1 MNFATAVTKLFA
13 DGDVGQSLLTEL
25 GLPVESF
32 PAAATWNQFTAHS
45 DAEKVALRKHTAAAA
60 PYEPNKSYL
69 TPESN
74 AKLLT
79 RFVDLNAGVVRFTP
93 SYRLWT
99 SDDIYAAPQ
108 RWSGG
113 CSLMML
119 SVYRPDGTFSA
130 PFLCI
135 TGPMAT
141 PLLGKTYDTR
151 DIFGLSATDLLPTI
165 HGASITP
172 KVLAPTTV
180 SVASSSR
187 KWIEDTSPSQL
198 LLESRTKGHF
208 LTILD
213 SQSLHTTVPILDT
226 SDHLSHRVHT
236 ERQIQDAGI
245 WTKASTDGKFEPEP
259 NIMRAWLRD
268 SVIPPDPRSGPI
280 WYPKPIE

>member
-1 MNFATAVTKLFA
+1 MPRR
-13 DGDVGQSLLTEL
+13 
-25 GLPVESF
+25 LPC
-32 PAAATWNQFTAHS
+32 ANTRRLQ
-45 DAEKVALRKHTAAAA
+45 
-60 PYEPNKSYL
+60 PNKSYL

-79 RFVDLNAGVVRFTP
+79 RFVDLNAGAVCFTP
-93 SYRLWT
+93 NHHLWT
-99 SDDIYAAPQ
+99 SDDIYAAHQ
-108 RWSGG
+108 RWSGS

-119 SVYRPDGTFSA
+119 SVYWPDGRFSA

-141 PLLGKTYDTR
+141 PVLGKTYDTK
-151 DIFGLSATDLLPTI
+151 DTFGLLAMDPLPTI

-180 SVASSSR
+180 ASSSQ

-208 LTILD
+208 LTTLD
-213 SQSLHTTVPILDT
+213 SQSLHKTVPIFDA
-226 SDHLSHRVHT
+226 SNHLSHQVHT

-245 WTKASTDGKFEPEP
+245 WAPASADNKFEPDP
-259 NIMRAWLRD
+259 DIMLRQLRT
-268 SVIPPDPRSGPI
+268 IP
-280 WYPKPIE
+280 EHL